1 MAIYVKLG
9 KNLANFGYLGKTWQ
23 NLTTYVKLGKIWLNM
38 VI

>member
-9 KNLANFGYLGKTWQ
+9 KTWQ
-23 NLTTYVKLGKIWLNM
+23 NLATSVKLGKIWLNM